1 MKPVVGIRAEPSIY
15 TPSYTQGGRMC
26 TYVFIRIDLRIYS
39 GQKKG
44 GEKQIILN
52 KLYWFSFTICLIA
65 FPGTWAWLYLCMCLL
80 EGKGY
85 LETEV
90 ICQFPFHVI
99 QLNWIIMF
107 SFQEPGTPSREIFGT
122 RRYSM
127 AQMLLLR
134 LPYFYF
140 LCILTPEI
148 CFSFSH
154 ICLVLF
160 YRYIRSIEMN
170 ISFDMDTVLVL
181 FGFTRIPMI
190 KRWRCH
196 AVQLQLYIM

>member
-1 MKPVVGIRAEPSIY
+1 
-15 TPSYTQGGRMC
+15 
-26 TYVFIRIDLRIYS
+26 
-39 GQKKG
+39 
-44 GEKQIILN
+44 
-52 KLYWFSFTICLIA
+52 
-65 FPGTWAWLYLCMCLL
+65 MCLL

-107 SFQEPGTPSREIFGT
+107 SFQEPGTPSREIFGPW
-122 RRYSM
+122 RYSM

-134 LPYFYF
+134 LSYFYF

-190 KRWRCH
+190 KR
-196 AVQLQLYIM
+196 